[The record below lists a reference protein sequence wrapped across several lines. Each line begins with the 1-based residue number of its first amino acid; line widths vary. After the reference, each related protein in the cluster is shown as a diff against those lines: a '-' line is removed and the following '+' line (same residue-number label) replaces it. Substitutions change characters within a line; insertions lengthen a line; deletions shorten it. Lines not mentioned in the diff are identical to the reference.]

1 MITTTLSISCHLYLL
16 YFITR
21 FCKPKKPKTLIF
33 HTIVVYSFCCVLFI
47 NQLTTISFSILFL
60 SALYTCCFLCIGTWK
75 KKVILFIIGL
85 FILITSCFFGIVLL
99 SSFGQLNWIMTSQ
112 ISGILLII
120 ITFLFNYMSG
130 SWIIRFHKCKKQEKN
145 SLYIAYPLCMLLLFA
160 MFIGTS
166 FQQSIL
172 AFLYFLIIIIAFLS
186 LIAINDKL
194 VDNKIYGKEKEVERL
209 KENEVYLQSKYDF
222 LSYTLDKNA
231 SYFHDLLQFFS
242 ALTTQIQKQEYDTA
256 LAAIEQEA
264 QKTTQLFSEVYTNS
278 PLLSTLI
285 IENEE
290 AIKASQ
296 ITIVSTIRDKR
307 MTTLSLVDETA
318 LLESLFQTAI
328 TSCKE
333 CHTAHKK
340 IIIKGEDLGLQ
351 KILKFSFSANKDTA
365 LIEKLQAQLCYTD
378 TMDIH
383 YNEQHDL
390 LEILLLFKIQHK
402 EQEFMT

>member
-1 MITTTLSISCHLYLL
+1 MITSILSISCHLYLL

-21 FCKPKKPKTLIF
+21 FCKPKNTKVLIC
-33 HTIVVYSFCCVLFI
+33 HTIFIYSLCSLLFTY
-47 NQLTTISFSILFL
+47 QLSTASFSILLF
-60 SALYTCCFLCIGTWK
+60 SALFTCCFLCIGSWK
-75 KKVILFIIGL
+75 KKAILFIIGL
-85 FILITSCFFGIVLL
+85 FLLITSCFFTVVLL
-99 SSFGQLNWIMTSQ
+99 SSFSQLNFLMTSQ
-112 ISGILLII
+112 ISGILLIF
-120 ITFLFNYMSG
+120 ITFLFNSMSG
-130 SWIIRFHKCKKQEKN
+130 SWIIHFYHRKKQYKN

-166 FQQSIL
+166 FQQSML
-172 AFLYFLIIIIAFLS
+172 AFLYFLIIIVAFLS

-209 KENEVYLQSKYDF
+209 KENEAYLQSKYDF

-242 ALTTQIQKQEYDTA
+242 ALTMQIQKQEYERA
-256 LAAIEQEA
+256 LATIEQEA

-296 ITIVSTIRDKR
+296 ITIISTIKNKR
-307 MTTLSLVDETA
+307 MTSLSLVDETA

-328 TSCKE
+328 TSCKK
-333 CHTAHKK
+333 CNTLHKK

-351 KILKFSFSANKDTA
+351 KILKFSFSANKDNT
-365 LIEKLQAQLCYTD
+365 LIETLQSQLRYTD
-378 TMDIH
+378 TIDIH

-390 LEILLLFKIQHK
+390 LEILLLF
-402 EQEFMT
+402 